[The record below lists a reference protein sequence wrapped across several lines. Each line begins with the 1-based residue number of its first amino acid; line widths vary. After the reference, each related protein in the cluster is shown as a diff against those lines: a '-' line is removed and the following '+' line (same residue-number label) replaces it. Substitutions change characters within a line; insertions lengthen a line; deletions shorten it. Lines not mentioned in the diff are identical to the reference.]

1 MWIHL
6 APQSEDLTPVELN
19 AEELPVSFGRSMH
32 ADITIGDAL
41 LSRTHCEL
49 TRSDDEFVIR
59 DLEST
64 NGTLVNGVTVNEA
77 VLKPNDTVILG
88 NARYVVAVRAETSN
102 SSATEMSDFVEF
114 DE

>member
-6 APQSEDLTPVELN
+6 APQNDHLAPVELD
-19 AEELPVSFGRSMH
+19 AEQLPVSFGRSVH

-49 TRSDDEFVIR
+49 ARSDDGFVIR

-64 NGTLVNGVTVNEA
+64 NGTLVNGETVNEA
-77 VLKPNDTVILG
+77 VLQPNDTLILG
-88 NARYVVAVRAETSN
+88 NARYVVAVGADSADTSD
-102 SSATEMSDFVEF
+102 AEMSAVHGI